1 MKLAESG
8 WDEAVILDV
17 AHLSGFTGGDPDFE
31 SHILGIFVDNAPGYL
46 QALASIEEDGWKTTA
61 HKLKGAARSIGAW
74 NLARAAERA
83 EKMPSPA
90 VDAVGRHQILKIL
103 NDRMKNLLLFVENH
117 KKQLLA
123 KPL

>member
-1 MKLAESG
+1 MVESK

-46 QALASIEEDGWKTTA
+46 NALKGTEEDNWKTTA

-90 VDAVGRHQILKIL
+90 PEAVERRQILEIL
-103 NDRMKNLLLFVENH
+103 ESRMKNLLLFVENH
-117 KKQLLA
+117 EKQLAA

>member
-1 MKLAESG
+1 LAESK
-8 WDEAVILDV
+8 WDEAVVLDV

-46 QALASIEEDGWKTTA
+46 KALARTEEDGWKTTA

-90 VDAVGRHQILKIL
+90 AEAAERRQILKTL
-103 NDRMKNLLLFVENH
+103 EGRMKNLLHFIETH
-117 KKQLLA
+117 KKQLMA